1 MSNAQAAEPDGV
13 PAGLIESVVALVNTG
28 PVPLGAY
35 TLAEI
40 AAVSGT
46 IDFLEREPDAAL
58 VAEAVRS
65 LAARNLIT
73 TAPGEQE
80 LEVRGDLGIA
90 LAFQERASRVLDVR
104 VTGTKPDE
112 PWRFLLLPQPEGITL
127 EISIDALGI
136 HFYALRTEEDAL
148 ERLFERLPD
157 GDGSP
162 SSDPEA
168 ALASAK
174 RTALVTATAWT
185 DDGTRESSDLV
196 LAGGEDFHAFVRDPS
211 DPSKLKSHELDGGEA
226 RELVRSMAKGG

>member
-1 MSNAQAAEPDGV
+1 MSTVQSEGIPE
-13 PAGLIESVVALVNTG
+13 GLIDSVVSLVNTG

-40 AAVSGT
+40 AAVSGV

-90 LAFQERASRVLDVR
+90 LAFQERSRLALDAR
-104 VTGTKPDE
+104 VTGTGPDE
-112 PWRFLLLPQPEGITL
+112 PWRFLLLPQPEGISL

-136 HFYALRTEEDAL
+136 HFYALRTTSEAL
-148 ERLFERLPD
+148 DRLGERLPR
-157 GDGSP
+157 GERAGTGE
-162 SSDPEA
+162 PEA
-168 ALASAK
+168 VLAAAA
-174 RTALVTATAWT
+174 RTALVTVTRWT
-185 DDGTRESSDLV
+185 DDGTRESSDL
-196 LAGGEDFHAFVRDPS
+196 AMAESEGFHAFVRDPS
-211 DPSKLKSHELDGGEA
+211 EPSRLKSEDLDADGT
-226 RELVRSMAKGG
+226 RELIRSMLAAGS